1 MLWFWL
7 CTLSS
12 VQNILIQSCASSP
25 DSFLSYKSFLMLLL
39 YQPPPLQSSPAS
51 PSPTLLA
58 KYSSSLLNT
67 CPCHFNLLSC
77 TFLYI
82 SPTFVV
88 PLILSL
94 LILSSL
100 VTPLIHLS
108 ILISVTSNF
117 FSCDFFT
124 IHVSALHTGLTTVLL
139 HTFPL
144 TLKLILL
151 VTGYIIKIGV

>member
-7 CTLSS
+7 CRLSS

-58 KYSSSLLNT
+58 TYSSSLLST
-67 CPCHFNLLSC
+67 CPCHFNPLSC
-77 TFLYI
+77 TFLDI
-82 SPTFVV
+82 FPTFVV

-100 VTPLIHLS
+100 VTPLIRL

-124 IHVSALHTGLTTVLL
+124 IHVSALHTGLTAVLL
-139 HTFPL
+139 HTFPF

-151 VTGYIIKIGV
+151 VTGYIFKHFV